1 MSTVMGQI
9 ASVSVEIGGKEIT
22 FETGKL
28 AKQADGAVVMRSGDT
43 MVLATAV
50 GRPEARE
57 GADFFPLTIDVE
69 ERAYAAGKIPGG
81 FFKREGRA
89 TERATLTARMIDRPI
104 RPLWPKGFRNEV
116 QVICTVL
123 SADLV
128 TPHDILCIN
137 GASAALMISP
147 LPFFGP
153 VGAVRVGRID
163 GEFVLNPTHEQN
175 FEETSLDLIV
185 VGTKDGLTMVEA
197 GADEVPEDVLLE
209 ALDLAHQEIRKLCEA
224 QEDLRRQ
231 VGKAKWLDQELTAE
245 LEESQGHAVWESL
258 QAKGLREGSAIIEEL
273 EDELAP
279 ELSMDS
285 TEEDITRRMQV
296 RASLAA
302 VLEKQRL
309 AAVEGP
315 VREQFGDDLRGLTEA
330 EQDSKELKSAKR
342 HLLFER
348 IVESVELPF
357 PVGPATVDGEG
368 PVVKDSV
375 TKSYVKKAA
384 EAIYKDLVR
393 KKIAIDKRRP
403 DGRGTDEIRPIENE
417 VTVSPRAHGSALF
430 QRGQTQIL
438 TLCTLGT
445 AKEGQRI
452 DDLSLETDRRY
463 MHHYNFPPYSVGET
477 GFMRGPKRRDIG
489 HGALAQRALEAMIPP
504 AEDFPYTIR
513 LVSETLESNGS
524 SSMGS
529 VCGSTL
535 ALMDAGVPIKAPVS
549 GIAMG
554 LVKEGDD
561 YVILTDIQGAE
572 DHLGDMDFKV
582 AGTKD
587 GITALQ
593 MDIKIT
599 GVTQEIMRGALDQ
612 AKQAR
617 IFILDRM
624 LEALPEARTELAPHA
639 PRISSIQINP
649 DFIGMVIG
657 KGGETIRSLESEY
670 DVQIDIE
677 EDGTILVY
685 ATEGTKADAAIAAI
699 AALTKEPE
707 VGDTF
712 TGKVVKT
719 TQFGAFVELKKGTDG
734 LLHVSNVGP
743 GRVAHIEDVMQ
754 RGDIV
759 DVLVQEVDKARGR
772 IGLKLVHKH
781 EDGRLVEPEELI
793 ERAKSAPPR
802 PPEEERP
809 APRRRPWPQ
818 PRPAPRLGSDPRG
831 RREPPP
837 QFLALSDGR
846 RNGVA
851 VGVADQPLAV
861 GDRDRLGAAVDAE
874 LREDPLNVCCDR
886 LLADHELGG
895 DLPLALAAREQHEHL
910 ALARRQNR
918 RRTRSLVPHRAKPV
932 AWLSPQE
939 RPDAIGQLLGVERL
953 QDVVVRSDQKT
964 SDPIE
969 GFRARPRH
977 EHDRDGFAVGVAQ
990 LSADLVAGHPRQ
1002 VDVQNHERR
1011 SHCARHV
1018 ERVVATRRL
1027 VHGAVDSQQRFD
1039 DERAAAVVIV
1049 DDQHRAAA
1057 TRSAFQLLLVVPQV
1071 RG

>member
-9 ASVSVEIGGKEIT
+9 ASVTAEIGGKEIT

-28 AKQADGAVVMRSGDT
+28 AKQADGAVLMRSGET

-50 GRPEARE
+50 GRPDARE

-163 GEFVLNPTHEQN
+163 GEFVLNPTHQEN
-175 FEETSLDLIV
+175 FEESSLDLIV

-245 LEESQGHAVWESL
+245 LVESQGHAVWESL
-258 QAKGLREGSAIIEEL
+258 HAKGLREGAVVIEEL
-273 EDELAP
+273 EDNLSP

-296 RASLAA
+296 RASLAS

-348 IVESVELPF
+348 IIESVELPF
-357 PVGPATVDGEG
+357 PVGPATVDGEP

-393 KKIAIDKRRP
+393 KKIAVEKRRP
-403 DGRGTDEIRPIENE
+403 DGRGTDEIRAIECD
-417 VTVSPRAHGSALF
+417 VTVSPRTHGSALF

-617 IFILDRM
+617 VFILDRM

-685 ATEGTKADAAIAAI
+685 ATEGTKADAAISAI

-743 GRVAHIEDVMQ
+743 GRVAHIEDVMA
-754 RGDIV
+754 RGDVV

-802 PPEEERP
+802 PPEEDR
-809 APRRRPWPQ
+809 PRRD
-818 PRPAPRLGSDPRG
+818 GDRG
-831 RREPPP
+831 R
-837 QFLALSDGR
+837 G
-846 RNGVA
+846 G
-851 VGVADQPLAV
+851 
-861 GDRDRLGAAVDAE
+861 RDRG
-874 LREDPLNVCCDR
+874 P
-886 LLADHELGG
+886 
-895 DLPLALAAREQHEHL
+895 
-910 ALARRQNR
+910 RR
-918 RRTRSLVPHRAKPV
+918 
-932 AWLSPQE
+932 
-939 RPDAIGQLLGVERL
+939 D
-953 QDVVVRSDQKT
+953 
-964 SDPIE
+964 
-969 GFRARPRH
+969 
-977 EHDRDGFAVGVAQ
+977 
-990 LSADLVAGHPRQ
+990 
-1002 VDVQNHERR
+1002 
-1011 SHCARHV
+1011 
-1018 ERVVATRRL
+1018 
-1027 VHGAVDSQQRFD
+1027 
-1039 DERAAAVVIV
+1039 
-1049 DDQHRAAA
+1049 
-1057 TRSAFQLLLVVPQV
+1057 
-1071 RG
+1071 